1 MQLSFEFFTKNIP
14 AYDDPKLGQR
24 LQGVAWQEGDMPL
37 VEWNNP
43 RAVDRLG
50 YYMQLNPQLLALH
63 QPCLYLTGSGLCPL
77 CRFPYGSKLICNICM
92 EYRDHFQVVASE
104 ITFLSSGTLKNDF
117 GVVLEHLLLVGT
129 EARNLIMSETTAR
142 VLSAGGPVVMFR
154 GHARLQPGNQPGVNA
169 VARNTPEL
177 PRYLSFARSTATL
190 DSDPHFG
197 FLWYDFLRALSSGRL
212 PLVNPRPAVF
222 EVEPVFGPG
231 PVAMPMGRVVPAENP
246 VPLVNLDAAAAVV
259 NNFVAAWEDHHG
271 LAIRD
276 GRVFQLQEGPVARA
290 EAPPAAQHALLVQD
304 GAVPLPFANVGMA
317 QAPAAPQP
325 AAVAQNGAQPAV
337 RPLAPPIAVGHL
349 GLQAPSVEQLL
360 QMQQQIAQQLQQLQ
374 ELQRQQFL
382 HHRNMYLDQ
391 QVAHHGHV
399 AVPQVQQMPQ
409 NAVFQPVAMGQAS
422 YPHQPASD
430 NVLNVHVPTQN
441 VFGLQDFSY
450 FPPTYTMN
458 TTSAAQLGKFSTIA
472 GATNTWTRRAG
483 ASFPLKVQSYPRG
496 NADGSDGKT
505 RSRVFDIPYAS
516 DVITEQYALIT
527 DAPVQLMQREN
538 ILECYIANCR
548 AWSQYILPLVGGDPR
563 RLPIFGGSLKDVL
576 ANIHQLA
583 VGFGTQE
590 CVVMRVCHLISVQNV
605 TSCLTP
611 GDSHTLLNPLD
622 ISSNYFQGALTKMIA
637 EQSRNRAPPVQQQ
650 GVRRQLAVDGDP
662 PMRQDGRQRQRGNA
676 PVSAQVVLIPAS
688 NRPGDAGLAQNNPT
702 TPVPW
707 NCCRK
712 FWYGEACFIHQAGQ
726 PCRYRHC
733 CRICQVVVTAAEAP
747 AHLRS
752 HIL

>member
-1 MQLSFEFFTKNIP
+1 MQLSLEFFSKDIP
-14 AYDDPKLGQR
+14 AYDDPKLGER
-24 LQGVAWQEGDMPL
+24 LQGIAWQEGDMPL

-50 YYMQLNPQLLALH
+50 YYMHLNPQLLALH
-63 QPCLYLTGSGLCPL
+63 QPCLYLTGFGLCPL
-77 CRFPYGSKLICNICM
+77 CHLPYGSKLNCVACL
-92 EYRDHFQVVASE
+92 EYREHFQVLASE
-104 ITFLSSGTLKNDF
+104 ITFLSSGVLKNDF
-117 GVVLEHLLLVGT
+117 NNVLEHLLLVGT

-142 VLSAGGPVVMFR
+142 ALSAGGPVVMFR

-169 VARNTPEL
+169 VSRNTPNL
-177 PRYLSFARSTATL
+177 PRYLSFARSAATL
-190 DSDPHFG
+190 DSDPLFG
-197 FLWYDFLRALSSGRL
+197 FQWNDFLRALSGGTL

-222 EVEPVFGPG
+222 DVQPVFGPG
-231 PVAMPMGRVVPAENP
+231 PAARPVGHVVPSENP
-246 VPLVNLDAAAAVV
+246 PIPAVNLDVAATVV

-276 GRVFQLQEGPVARA
+276 GRVFQLQEGSVARV
-290 EAPPAAQHALLVQD
+290 EAPLAARNVVPAAQD
-304 GAVPLPFANVGMA
+304 GGVVGASPPSEDAWMPWAPGAA
-317 QAPAAPQP
+317 QAAAG
-325 AAVAQNGAQPAV
+325 AQNGVQLAA
-337 RPLAPPIAVGHL
+337 RPWAPPIAAEHFAFQE
-349 GLQAPSVEQLL
+349 QAPTMQQLM

-382 HHRNMYLDQ
+382 HHRNSHLEQ
-391 QVAHHGHV
+391 QAALHV
-399 AVPQVQQMPQ
+399 AAPQVQQMPPQ
-409 NAVFQPVAMGQAS
+409 NAMFQPLPVGHALYS
-422 YPHQPASD
+422 HQHQLASD
-430 NVLNVHVPTQN
+430 NVPNVHVAVGQN

-450 FPPTYTMN
+450 FPPTYSMN

-483 ASFPLKVQSYPRG
+483 TSFPLKVQSYPRG
-496 NADGSDGKT
+496 NADGLDGKT
-505 RSRVFDIPYAS
+505 RSRVFDIPYAT
-516 DVITEQYALIT
+516 DVITEQYAFIT

-538 ILECYIANCR
+538 ILECYVANCR

-563 RLPIFGGSLKDVL
+563 RLPIFVGSLKDVL

-590 CVVMRVCHLISVQNV
+590 CIVMRVCHLISVQNV

-637 EQSRNRAPPVQQQ
+637 EQSRNRVPPAQQQ
-650 GVRRQLAVDGDP
+650 GVRRQLPADGDAP
-662 PMRQDGRQRQRGNA
+662 ARQDGRQRQRGNA
-676 PVSAQVVLIPAS
+676 FIPPQPVQVLAA
-688 NRPGDAGLAQNNPT
+688 PG
-702 TPVPW
+702 

-712 FWYGEACFIHQAGQ
+712 FWYGEACFVHQAGQ

-733 CRICQVVVTAAEAP
+733 CRTCQAVVTAAEAP

-752 HIL
+752 HVV